1 MIRPAQ
7 LLFRSAAFRLSL
19 FYLAVFAAFAATMIA
34 YMAWS
39 TRVILANETRE
50 TIAAETRGLAEQY
63 ASDGIQRL
71 VEAVDKRA
79 QGPANALYMIS
90 SLAGRSI
97 AGNIA
102 YLPVEAM
109 QAQGYQRVPYRHS
122 GDPTEMLRTAEI
134 RVFRLAGG
142 FVLVVGRD
150 IAERVAVERVLW
162 NAGIFSVLLTVM
174 LAIAGGVY
182 VRLRILK
189 PIDAMSDTAK
199 AIMAG
204 DLSNRVALRGTSDEF
219 DRLGES
225 LNAMLARIEALVRG
239 MREVT
244 DNVAHDL
251 KTPLTRLKAR
261 AEDTLRGIESGK
273 PLERAAQRAV
283 LEEIIADADNLISVF
298 SALLAIARAEA
309 GEGATPD
316 DVEIS
321 QLVGDIA
328 ELYGPVAEDA
338 GMELRLEAP
347 AGLHVR
353 ANKTLLAQALS
364 NLVENAI
371 AHGNTG
377 SGGVVT
383 ISARR
388 SGDSCE
394 LRVADTGPGIPET
407 ERARVLERF
416 VRLEASRSRPGSGL
430 GLSLVNAVA
439 RLHNGELEL
448 KDNSPG
454 LCAVLRLPIERGKG
468 RNEDAGRHEGRRG

>member
-1 MIRPAQ
+1 MMSR
-7 LLFRSAAFRLSL
+7 
-19 FYLAVFAAFAATMIA
+19 
-34 YMAWS
+34 
-39 TRVILANETRE
+39 
-50 TIAAETRGLAEQY
+50 
-63 ASDGIQRL
+63 
-71 VEAVDKRA
+71 
-79 QGPANALYMIS
+79 
-90 SLAGRSI
+90 
-97 AGNIA
+97 
-102 YLPVEAM
+102 
-109 QAQGYQRVPYRHS
+109 YRNS
-122 GDPTEMLRTAEI
+122 
-134 RVFRLAGG
+134 
-142 FVLVVGRD
+142 
-150 IAERVAVERVLW
+150 
-162 NAGIFSVLLTVM
+162 
-174 LAIAGGVY
+174 
-182 VRLRILK
+182 
-189 PIDAMSDTAK
+189 
-199 AIMAG
+199 
-204 DLSNRVALRGTSDEF
+204 
-219 DRLGES
+219 
-225 LNAMLARIEALVRG
+225 
-239 MREVT
+239 
-244 DNVAHDL
+244 
-251 KTPLTRLKAR
+251 
-261 AEDTLRGIESGK
+261 
-273 PLERAAQRAV
+273 
-283 LEEIIADADNLISVF
+283 
-298 SALLAIARAEA
+298 
-309 GEGATPD
+309 
-316 DVEIS
+316 
-321 QLVGDIA
+321 VGDIA